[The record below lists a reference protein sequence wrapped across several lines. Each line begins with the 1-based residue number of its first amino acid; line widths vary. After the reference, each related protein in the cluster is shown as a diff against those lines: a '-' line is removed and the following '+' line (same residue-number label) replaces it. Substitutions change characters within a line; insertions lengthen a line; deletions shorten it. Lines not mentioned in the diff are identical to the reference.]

1 MAESPQTYQNHARY
15 VPLFHFGLLGILIVN
30 FVYAAIQLVKAFTVG
45 NAVAALMAV
54 AYFLIFFFMRTFATT
69 VQDRII
75 RLEVQLRLE
84 RLLPADLKPRIR
96 ELSRPQLIALRF
108 AGDAEMA
115 GLVREVLEKNL
126 QRRGEIK
133 QKIRDWQADH
143 FRV

>member
-1 MAESPQTYQNHARY
+1 MARTPQTYENHARY
-15 VPLFHFGLLGILIVN
+15 VPLFHFGLFGILLVN
-30 FVYAAIQLVKAFTVG
+30 FVYAAIQLVKAFTAG
-45 NAVAALMAV
+45 NVVAALMAV

-84 RLLPADLKPRIR
+84 RILPADLKPRIR

-108 AGDAEMA
+108 AGDGEMA

-133 QKIRDWQADH
+133 KKIRDWQADH